1 MRSDLCHPPARQADG
16 AAVSLD
22 SEEISVT
29 DVDRLATM
37 DSPTANVGV
46 HI

>member
-1 MRSDLCHPPARQADG
+1 MRSDLCHPPARQADD

-22 SEEISVT
+22 SEDISVT

-37 DSPTANVGV
+37 DSQTASVGV